1 VSGRPGGGADFYDAA
16 YRRAG
21 EREARWRELGA
32 VGKAN
37 HVERLLPSR
46 PARLV
51 EVGCGDGAL
60 LAELRRRDAAR
71 ALAGFDVSSEAVRAA
86 RERGIDDVQVFDGSH
101 LPVADDSFDAAVL
114 SHVLEHVEDPTSLLR
129 ETARAAPTVVVEVP
143 LEASLSGRR
152 ASRRALSAGAG
163 HVQALDRDAVRAMVE
178 DAGLRVG
185 DELMDPLPAA
195 VHLFGAET
203 RAARLSARAKAAVRR
218 ALFAVSPALAARLFT
233 VHYACVCTRS

>member
-1 VSGRPGGGADFYDAA
+1 VSGRLGAGADFYDAA

-32 VGKAN
+32 AGKAD
-37 HVERLLPSR
+37 HLERLLPSR
-46 PARLV
+46 PSRLV
-51 EVGCGDGAL
+51 EIGCGDGAL
-60 LAELRRRDAAR
+60 LAELRRRGAAG
-71 ALAGFDVSSEAVRAA
+71 ALAGFDVSAEAVDASRK
-86 RERGIDDVQVFDGSH
+86 RGLDRVDVFDGVR

-114 SHVLEHVEDPTSLLR
+114 SHVLEHVEDPSSLLR
-129 ETARAAPTVVVEVP
+129 EAARVAPTVFLEVP

-152 ASRRALSAGAG
+152 ASRRALSASAG
-163 HVQALDRDAVRAMVE
+163 HVQALDRTRVRGMVGH
-178 DAGLRVG
+178 AGLNIR

-203 RAARLSARAKAAVRR
+203 RAERLSARARAAVRR
-218 ALFAVSPALAARLFT
+218 ALFAASPALASRLFT